1 MPGFPRGVGRSGEG
15 WRPARSFPYP
25 VSFHSRRGLFG
36 VSTESGEAHHPPNR
50 QLSFSSTTF
59 VGGSLKRSARP
70 DSGEGRA
77 SLRRR
82 SRWWLQTAVRNEPGR
97 YSQRKTKSPFRV
109 RREASGGAG
118 RAAPRL
124 QKGEAALRPR
134 VARGYEAL
142 VAMVAA
148 GAAEGLEV
156 DLERQSEGEGEVGAQ
171 DQGDRLLAQAGDEVC
186 GRRRQRRRASS
197 CGTPG
202 SASGWPRS
210 PACRVLAVAI
220 WLAGRALP
228 TRPAPPPPRRSSSG

>member
-1 MPGFPRGVGRSGEG
+1 MRPETVPLVVPGGGQERAWTVLPAQDQVAVHGAAPGSG
-15 WRPARSFPYP
+15 
-25 VSFHSRRGLFG
+25 
-36 VSTESGEAHHPPNR
+36 
-50 QLSFSSTTF
+50 
-59 VGGSLKRSARP
+59 
-70 DSGEGRA
+70 
-77 SLRRR
+77 RRR
-82 SRWWLQTAVRNEPGR
+82 QS
-97 YSQRKTKSPFRV
+97 
-109 RREASGGAG
+109 
-118 RAAPRL
+118 APRL

-148 GAAEGLEV
+148 GTAEGLEV
-156 DLERQSEGEGEVGAQ
+156 DLERQPEGEGEVGAQ
-171 DQGDRLLAQAGDEVC
+171 GQGDRLLAQAGDEVC
-186 GRRRQRRRASS
+186 GRLRQRRRACS